1 MLLNPTLEKLQTLK
15 LSGMYEA
22 LNEQLNSPDIEQMSF
37 DERLGLMVDREM
49 TVRDNL
55 RLKTRLKNARLRQ
68 HACMED
74 IDFRHP
80 RGLKR
85 EQFQQ
90 LLGSGWI
97 KDHQNVIITGP
108 TGVGKT
114 WLACALAQK
123 ACRDG
128 YTVQYQRLPRLLQ
141 DLSLARA
148 DGRYL
153 KIMTT
158 LAKTDLLLLDDW
170 GLAPLNESQ
179 RRDLLEL
186 FEDRHN
192 LKSTLITSQMPVDH
206 WHELIGDPTLA
217 DAILDRLIH
226 NARRVPLKG
235 ESLRKKQAKLAKSEP
250 TS

>member
-1 MLLNPTLEKLQTLK
+1 MLLSPTLEKLQTLK
-15 LSGMYEA
+15 RSGMYKA
-22 LNEQLNSPDIEQMSF
+22 LNEQLNSSDIEQMSF
-37 DERLGLMVDREM
+37 DERLGLMVDREV
-49 TVRDNL
+49 TVRDNR

-90 LLGSGWI
+90 LLGSDWI

-158 LAKTDLLLLDDW
+158 RAKTDLLLLDDW
-170 GLAPLNESQ
+170 GLGPLSESQ
-179 RRDLLEL
+179 RHDLLEL
-186 FEDRHN
+186 VEDRHN
-192 LKSTLITSQMPVDH
+192 LKSTLIASQMPVDH
-206 WHELIGDPTLA
+206 LHELIGDPALA
-217 DAILDRLIH
+217 DTILDQLIH
-226 NARRVPLKG
+226 NAHCVPLEC
-235 ESLRKKQAKLAKSEP
+235 ESLRKKHAKLAKSEP
-250 TS
+250 KP

>member
-49 TVRDNL
+49 TVRDNR

-90 LLGSGWI
+90 LLGSGWV
-97 KDHQNVIITGP
+97 KDPQNVIITGP

-226 NARRVPLKG
+226 NAHRVPLKG